1 MKLLKEQL
9 MKISKALVFDIKRFA
24 IHDGSGLR
32 TTIFFKGCPLRCL
45 WCQNPEGLNTQR
57 QVIYFKNKCIHC
69 RCCQQFKEQI
79 NYQNDRPY
87 FQNHQD
93 FDQVIKTCPS
103 GAIQYDSQEYT
114 LDKLMNKIKED
125 EVFFQHGGGV
135 TFSGGEPFMQGE
147 FLIEILK
154 RCQKEKIQLLKHHFI
169 HH

>member
-32 TTIFFKGCPLRCL
+32 TTVFFKGCPLRCL

-79 NYQNDRPY
+79 KLSKRSANIFSKSSRTL
-87 FQNHQD
+87 
-93 FDQVIKTCPS
+93 IK
-103 GAIQYDSQEYT
+103 
-114 LDKLMNKIKED
+114 
-125 EVFFQHGGGV
+125 
-135 TFSGGEPFMQGE
+135 
-147 FLIEILK
+147 
-154 RCQKEKIQLLKHHFI
+154 LLKHVLVVLFNMI
-169 HH
+169 VKSIL

>member
-1 MKLLKEQL
+1 
-9 MKISKALVFDIKRFA
+9 MKISKTLVFDIKRFA

-32 TTIFFKGCPLRCL
+32 TT
-45 WCQNPEGLNTQR
+45 
-57 QVIYFKNKCIHC
+57 VFKNKCIHC

-147 FLIEILK
+147 FLI
-154 RCQKEKIQLLKHHFI
+154 KIYKKGIALFRFSLYRFKNI
-169 HH
+169 

>member
-1 MKLLKEQL
+1 

-32 TTIFFKGCPLRCL
+32 TTVFFKGCPLRCL

-114 LDKLMNKIKED
+114 LDKLKRMKFSFNME
-125 EVFFQHGGGV
+125 EVLHFPVENPLCKVNF
-135 TFSGGEPFMQGE
+135 
-147 FLIEILK
+147 
-154 RCQKEKIQLLKHHFI
+154 LLKF
-169 HH
+169 

>member
-1 MKLLKEQL
+1 
-9 MKISKALVFDIKRFA
+9 MKISKALIFDIKRFA

-32 TTIFFKGCPLRCL
+32 TTVFFKGCPLRCL

-87 FQNHQD
+87 ILYHQD

-114 LDKLMNKIKED
+114 LDKLMNKI
-125 EVFFQHGGGV
+125 
-135 TFSGGEPFMQGE
+135 
-147 FLIEILK
+147 
-154 RCQKEKIQLLKHHFI
+154 
-169 HH
+169 

>member
-1 MKLLKEQL
+1 

-32 TTIFFKGCPLRCL
+32 TTVFFKGCPLRCL

-103 GAIQYDSQEYT
+103 SAIQYDSQEYT

-125 EVFFQHGGGV
+125 AASNLVHAIYYFKNNDNSTGSSYGNKANSLMDEA
-135 TFSGGEPFMQGE
+135 
-147 FLIEILK
+147 
-154 RCQKEKIQLLKHHFI
+154 IQYQNARNKLVNDNPNLFR
-169 HH
+169 

>member
-1 MKLLKEQL
+1 MLKFILKIINRWQFVLLVIQHTLLNLLASYKMKLLKEQL

-87 FQNHQD
+87 FKI
-93 FDQVIKTCPS
+93 IKT
-103 GAIQYDSQEYT
+103 
-114 LDKLMNKIKED
+114 LIK
-125 EVFFQHGGGV
+125 
-135 TFSGGEPFMQGE
+135 
-147 FLIEILK
+147 
-154 RCQKEKIQLLKHHFI
+154 LLKHVLVVLFNMI
-169 HH
+169 VKSIL